1 MVVYCAILLQIPS
14 ESAWVAEQLLPSRTL
29 RRHRFVQIKAILPRH
44 SYSRDAKFTA
54 DECTRANLPLSDL
67 VLSTDEYKET
77 SRLYRRTVFTEQ
89 DWIRFRSSGRL
100 FDNLATMF
108 TSGVI
113 RGLWFEIGSVTCVST
128 LVYLINAAILSGA
141 LEPAVP
147 AADTSLLAL
156 PSLPF
161 QLSSPALGLLLV
173 FRTNTVYSRWNQVRR
188 FTAICQNIQI
198 IQPE

>member
-1 MVVYCAILLQIPS
+1 L
-14 ESAWVAEQLLPSRTL
+14 
-29 RRHRFVQIKAILPRH
+29 
-44 SYSRDAKFTA
+44 
-54 DECTRANLPLSDL
+54 
-67 VLSTDEYKET
+67 YKET

-113 RGLWFEIGSVTCVST
+113 RGLWLEIGSVSLVST
-128 LVYLINAAILSGA
+128 VVFLLNTAILSGA
-141 LEPAVP
+141 LEPTVP
-147 AADTSLLAL
+147 ASESYMLAL

-173 FRTNTVYSRWNQVRR
+173 FRTNTVYSRWNQVL
-188 FTAICQNIQI
+188 ALSL
-198 IQPE
+198 PPSPHLAH